1 MIMKKHN
8 QILTVILGLMVGSAP
23 AVWADGSADTSGN
36 QLMKNSTHWYQKAAE
51 TVGPAEGVTASSG
64 TLLTLQPGSYLYMEG
79 DSTLHKYQ
87 MNAKTLMGSAVVKAK
102 SADHLLKAL
111 QAGEIGNMTLVI
123 PLKTFNSKDKG
134 LDNNAYKA
142 LNATTYPQITF
153 DLTSA
158 TLAAGSTADDY
169 VMTALGTV
177 TAAGV
182 SAPVTLTADATFQD
196 GQVRLQGVQKLKMT
210 DFKVTPPTMSILI
223 VSVTCTDAIEI
234 HYDVTFAAK

>member
-1 MIMKKHN
+1 MKKHYR
-8 QILTVILGLMVGSAP
+8 ILTVILGLIWGSAP

-51 TVGPAEGVTASSG
+51 TVGPVEGVKTDTG
-64 TLLTLQPGSYLYMEG
+64 TLLTLQSGSYLYMEG

-87 MNAKTLMGSAVVKAK
+87 MNAKALMGSAVVKTK
-102 SADHLLKAL
+102 SADHLLQAI
-111 QAGEIGNMTLVI
+111 QAGEVGNMTLVV

-142 LNATTYPQITF
+142 LNATAYPEITF
-153 DLTSA
+153 NLTRE
-158 TLAAGSTADDY
+158 TLAAGSTADSY
-169 VMTALGTV
+169 VMTAIGTV

-182 SAPVTLTADATFQD
+182 SAPVTLMADASFQD
-196 GQVRLQGVQKLKMT
+196 GQVRLKGVQALKMT

-223 VSVTCTDAIEI
+223 VSVTCTDAINI
-234 HYDVTFAAK
+234 YYDVTFAAK

>member
-1 MIMKKHN
+1 MEKHC
-8 QILTVILGLMVGSAP
+8 QTLTVILGLLWGSAT

-51 TVGPAEGVTASSG
+51 TVGPVEGMKTDTG

-87 MNAKTLMGSAVVKAK
+87 MNAKTLLGSAVIKGSDSK
-102 SADHLLKAL
+102 NILKAI
-111 QAGEIGNMTLVI
+111 QAGQVNSMTLVV
-123 PLKTFNSKDKG
+123 PLKTLNSRESG
-134 LDNNAYKA
+134 LDSNAYKA
-142 LNATTYPQITF
+142 LNATANPEITF
-153 DLTSA
+153 HLTSE
-158 TLAAGSTADDY
+158 TLAAGSTADSY
-169 VMTALGTV
+169 VMTAIGTV

-182 SAPVTLTADATFQD
+182 SAPVTLTADASFQD
-196 GQVRLQGVQKLKMT
+196 GQVRLKGAQALKMT